1 MSGTWDATILS
12 VHVAGT
18 GEPFAVDA
26 VPNGEKF
33 DVVANVRIGR
43 NLMQF
48 VDHCDLFVSVR
59 NLTRSTTTAY
69 QHQHFA
75 LTPQKLALNE
85 AFRVQFASGWTAGEG
100 DVLEVLA
107 TYKVT
112 SGINYD
118 YTMTRS
124 APFIVLGSSPAAAG
138 PGGDHGREGR

>member
-12 VHVAGT
+12 ASAAEP

-26 VPNGEKF
+26 VGNGEKF

-48 VDHCDLFVSVR
+48 VDRCELFVAVR
-59 NLTRSTTTAY
+59 NLSRSTTMLS
-69 QHQHFA
+69 QHQQYE

-107 TYKVT
+107 TFKVI

-118 YTMTRS
+118 YSMTRG
-124 APFIVLGSSPAAAG
+124 APFIVTGPSPTAAAPASG
-138 PGGDHGREGR
+138 

>member
-12 VHVAGT
+12 VHAAET

-69 QHQHFA
+69 QHQHFT

-85 AFRVQFASGWTAGEG
+85 VLRVPGCAGCGTHSDRDAAELYF
-100 DVLEVLA
+100 D
-107 TYKVT
+107 
-112 SGINYD
+112 
-118 YTMTRS
+118 
-124 APFIVLGSSPAAAG
+124 AAAVLNG
-138 PGGDHGREGR
+138 VS

>member
-12 VHVAGT
+12 AYAAEP

-26 VPNGEKF
+26 VGNGEKF

-48 VDHCDLFVSVR
+48 VDRCELFVSVR
-59 NLTRSTTTAY
+59 NLSRSTTMVT
-69 QHQHFA
+69 QHQPHTLA
-75 LTPQKLALNE
+75 PQKLALNE

-100 DVLEVLA
+100 DVLEVLV
-107 TYKVT
+107 TFKVT

-118 YTMTRS
+118 YSMTRS
-124 APFIVLGSSPAAAG
+124 APFIVEGTSPTAHAPATG
-138 PGGDHGREGR
+138 